1 MRFLLDTTALSELTK
16 RNPNAGFM
24 NWIRGRETE
33 DACISTI
40 SIAELVLG
48 IELLEPSNR
57 RKRLEEWLSELER
70 EFQDRMLVF
79 DMQCARAWANLVVQ
93 ARRQKRVLPIV
104 DSQIAAIAIAHGLT
118 VVTRNIKDFTILGC
132 DNLRVLDPWS

>member
-1 MRFLLDTTALSELTK
+1 
-16 RNPNAGFM
+16 M